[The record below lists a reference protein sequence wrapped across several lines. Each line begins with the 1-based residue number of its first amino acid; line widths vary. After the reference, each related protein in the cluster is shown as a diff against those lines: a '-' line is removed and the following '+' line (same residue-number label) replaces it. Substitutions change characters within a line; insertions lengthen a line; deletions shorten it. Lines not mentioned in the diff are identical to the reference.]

1 MRVRRMTAL
10 MRVVKKRTDLEM
22 ITAGGGVL
30 FRTHKRK
37 KELLLIKRNGVWDL
51 PKGKLEPN
59 ESVEECAAREV
70 GEETGIP
77 RPSVISHLC
86 DTYHEYMENGKQIGK
101 TTHWYS
107 MVSDGDQQMKP
118 QYDEGITELM
128 WSVPDTALETVG
140 YDNLKKVIV
149 AFLETMEGEQPV

>member
-1 MRVRRMTAL
+1 MTAL
-10 MRVVKKRTDLEM
+10 IRAAKRRTDLEM

-30 FRTHKRK
+30 FRTHNRKR
-37 KELLLIKRNGVWDL
+37 ELLLIKRNGVWDL
-51 PKGKLEPN
+51 PKGKLEPS
-59 ESVEECAAREV
+59 ETVEECAAREV

-77 RPSVISHLC
+77 RPTVISHLC

-107 MVSDGDQQMKP
+107 MVSEGDQQMQP

-128 WSVPDTALETVG
+128 WSDPDAAFEAVG
-140 YDNLKKVIV
+140 YDNLKKVIM
-149 AFLETMEGEQPV
+149 AFMKWEEGC